1 MSAGTLRV
9 IFGLA
14 VLFVLVHVG
23 YKLVPMYMAH
33 AGMKDEMSVKASLAQ
48 VLKDEEIRADLVKK
62 ATELDLPLGPQNF
75 LISRNE
81 EKRTMTISTQ
91 WEVEVHFLFDA
102 YIKTYTFSPRAEEDY
117 SRGRK

>member
-14 VLFVLVHVG
+14 VLFVILHTG
-23 YKLVPMYMAH
+23 YKLVPMYMDYERL
-33 AGMKDEMSVKASLAQ
+33 KDDMSVKASMAQ
-48 VLKDEEIRADLVKK
+48 VLKDDEIRADLVKK
-62 ATELDLPLGPQNF
+62 AQELDLPLGPQNF
-75 LISRNE
+75 LINRNE
-81 EKRTMTISTQ
+81 EKRVMTISTQ

-102 YIKTYTFSPRAEEDY
+102 YVKTYTFTPRAEEDY